1 MPDNLVLGKGKV
13 YLRSR
18 DPNALDLAFVSG
30 ERFVGNAPELNLTS
44 ETESLDHFT
53 STGGIRQKDKTV
65 TLEVTRNGVLTTDN
79 VDKDNLAMFFLGS
92 NSVYSQTGGSISDE
106 IITID
111 TQDAYYQL
119 GETSTDPR
127 GNRNVSVVVVG
138 DDATPTTT
146 YVDGTD
152 YTVDLVSGRLYII
165 DGGAIAN
172 GGPQDIYL
180 DYTAAVETSEQIIS
194 GSQEFVGAIRYL
206 ADNPEGADHDVYM
219 PYVKLTPN
227 GDYSLISDE
236 WSQLSFNIEV
246 LKLNSTTPSVY
257 IDGRAA

>member
-18 DPNALDLAFVSG
+18 DPNALDLAFASG

-92 NSVYSQTGGSISDE
+92 NSVYSQAGGAVSDE
-106 IITID
+106 IISVEPGF
-111 TQDAYYQL
+111 YYQL
-119 GETSTDPR
+119 GETSSDPR

-138 DDATPTTT
+138 DDAVPTTT
-146 YVDGTD
+146 YVEGTD
-152 YTVDLVSGRLYII
+152 YTIDLVSGRLYII
-165 DGGAIAN
+165 EGGSIVA
-172 GGPQDIYL
+172 QDIYV

-194 GSQEFVGAIRYL
+194 GSQEFVGAIRYI

-227 GDYSLISDE
+227 GDYSLVSDE